1 MLPTHL
7 KSVVA
12 CGCSFSSCNCGD
24 SVLIIIKSTCMTG
37 CRPLMG
43 AFLCGFFFKSDNKS
57 GAAGKSVAV
66 FEGRGVHESEFV
78 RGLLVFLQ
86 TSG

>member
-1 MLPTHL
+1 MR
-7 KSVVA
+7 
-12 CGCSFSSCNCGD
+12 F
-24 SVLIIIKSTCMTG
+24 
-37 CRPLMG
+37 
-43 AFLCGFFFKSDNKS
+43 FFFKSDNKS

>member
-1 MLPTHL
+1 
-7 KSVVA
+7 
-12 CGCSFSSCNCGD
+12 
-24 SVLIIIKSTCMTG
+24 MTG

-43 AFLCGFFFKSDNKS
+43 AFLCVFFKSDNKS

-78 RGLLVFLQ
+78 RGLLVFCRPLANK
-86 TSG
+86 